1 MRNGVNGGLRNKT
14 KCKDEIDCNITSFPK
29 FPNKIWNTCIS
40 LNGEINHILYVTPI
54 NVVIKSVDTYQT
66 PTFIVRVMSKGVQ
79 GNRTLNCSIA
89 IYNNYVSCILRYC
102 SEWYVILIQKNSLL
116 YNNFVYYKL
125 NGVKNVINT
134 EGEVIFNQKMISIV
148 NNNEIRI
155 NPNGF
160 REITDEPT
168 KELLELFILQKMV
181 AHDVKE
187 IAALETANLAIANY
201 SFLDT

>member
-1 MRNGVNGGLRNKT
+1 MKKNANKAKTTNRNIRKQFGKSTRKLHSSSMRNGVNGGLRNKT

-40 LNGEINHILYVTPI
+40 LNGETNHILYVTPI

-134 EGEVIFNQKMISIV
+134 EIDAV
-148 NNNEIRI
+148 N
-155 NPNGF
+155 F
-160 REITDEPT
+160 HRE
-168 KELLELFILQKMV
+168 K
-181 AHDVKE
+181 A
-187 IAALETANLAIANY
+187 
-201 SFLDT
+201 SFFPVN

>member
-1 MRNGVNGGLRNKT
+1 
-14 KCKDEIDCNITSFPK
+14 
-29 FPNKIWNTCIS
+29 
-40 LNGEINHILYVTPI
+40 
-54 NVVIKSVDTYQT
+54 
-66 PTFIVRVMSKGVQ
+66 
-79 GNRTLNCSIA
+79 
-89 IYNNYVSCILRYC
+89 
-102 SEWYVILIQKNSLL
+102 
-116 YNNFVYYKL
+116 
-125 NGVKNVINT
+125 
-134 EGEVIFNQKMISIV
+134 MISIV